1 MVLGFQRSTLE
12 TADGVSLAVFSH
24 TPDGWDPAVN
34 PTLFLSNGL
43 GGNLVT
49 WKHLVERFRA
59 THRIAT
65 WDYRGLYDST
75 FSPALKER
83 YRRGD
88 LDVDL
93 PVHVADAVA
102 VLDHLGIER
111 AVFFGWSMGVQLNFE
126 LARHQGERMLGLVQI
141 CGAAGKAI
149 ATTIFGKAGLSV
161 IPAAMDGFKVAAER
175 FGPTLAKLMGSSMA
189 LQFAK
194 GLGIVAPTLDSDLAR
209 EVVGSY
215 MRQDFEVYN
224 RILMSLAA
232 HDASDVLPT
241 LDVPTLVIAG
251 TRDPMTPKAL
261 SEQIVNALPGA
272 ELVTL
277 EGGSHYVPVEFP
289 DRLNELVERFLATRV
304 KSV

>member
-1 MVLGFQRSTLE
+1 MVLGFDKETLE
-12 TADGVSLAVFSH
+12 TPDGVSLAVFSH
-24 TPDGWDPAVN
+24 TPPSWDAARH

-49 WKHLVERFRA
+49 WKHLVEHHRA
-59 THRIAT
+59 THRIIT

-75 FSPALKER
+75 FTPALKDR
-83 YRRGD
+83 YRRGE

-93 PVHVADAVA
+93 PVHARDAIT
-102 VLDHLGIER
+102 VLDHLGVDR

-126 LARHQGERMLGLVQI
+126 LARTEQARMAGLIQI

-149 ATTIFGKAGLSV
+149 ATTVFGKAGLAM
-161 IPAAMDGFKVAAER
+161 IPAAMDGFKLAASR
-175 FGPTLAKLMGSSMA
+175 FGPTIARMMGSPLA
-189 LQFAK
+189 LQLAK
-194 GLGIVAPTLDSDLAR
+194 GLGVVAPSLDTDLAR

-215 MRQDFEVYN
+215 MSQDFEVYN

-232 HDASDVLPT
+232 HDASDVLSST
-241 LDVPTLVIAG
+241 HVPTLVIAG
-251 TRDPMTPKAL
+251 TRDPMTPMAL
-261 SEQIVNALPGA
+261 SQQIVATLPDG

-289 DRLNELVERFLATRV
+289 DRLNELVGRFLSERV
-304 KSV
+304 RAR